1 MSFKTIVINEEM
13 FGRNI
18 PTASIGRE
26 RLSLSVS
33 ACDLIGIREKDYKY
47 VEFMRD
53 TVNENIIGLR
63 FWNKNANDNCVL
75 VKQKTDNGKKI
86 GGIEIANKQLLES
99 IFGDVAN
106 GNTITRFRVKKY
118 ELSPYI
124 LLIDTTRK

>member
-1 MSFKTIVINEEM
+1 MSFKSIEIRKEL

-18 PTASIGRE
+18 PTASIGHQ

-47 VEFMRD
+47 VEFMND
-53 TVNENIIGLR
+53 TSNENIIGLR
-63 FWNKNANDNCVL
+63 FWNRCANDNCVL
-75 VKQKTDNGKKI
+75 VKQKVDNGKKI

-106 GNTITRFRVKKY
+106 CNTITRFRVKKY
-118 ELSPYI
+118 EMSPYI